1 MCPSDFDFNDC
12 QNLTGQ
18 IMCYWTEEQV
28 DNLEWDIKTEN
39 ETKNLPHGPKVDI
52 DDNTRYYLNIRLDTS
67 KQPIF
72 NSFFWLSV
80 LIWLDA
86 KLTFVPGFCL
96 LTGAPHQTVFRTWRW
111 CEVPSTRTRPQVAD
125 CFYKHIS
132 QETFRIQSLWLWGMR
147 LVISTFQLGSS
158 IVTPRLWAH
167 SETGKFKWD
176 DIRKTCR

>member
-1 MCPSDFDFNDC
+1 MCIKNSSNPSDSINCYLQRDGSDETVCPSDFDFNDC

-72 NSFFWLSV
+72 NSFF
-80 LIWLDA
+80 
-86 KLTFVPGFCL
+86 
-96 LTGAPHQTVFRTWRW
+96 
-111 CEVPSTRTRPQVAD
+111 
-125 CFYKHIS
+125 
-132 QETFRIQSLWLWGMR
+132 
-147 LVISTFQLGSS
+147 
-158 IVTPRLWAH
+158 
-167 SETGKFKWD
+167 
-176 DIRKTCR
+176 